1 MSDLVRTTIYDELE
15 DKLINRVTYDNTA
28 VLALNDAQR
37 KERPEGYGKYKGN
50 LVHAARL
57 HLGDIERLKNMG
69 YNLLSP
75 DKDEVRRALV
85 YIQQNEP
92 QLLTVEGK
100 PFATH
105 RNTWH

>member
-1 MSDLVRTTIYDELE
+1 MSDLVRTTIYDEIE

-28 VLALNDAQR
+28 VLELNADQR

-75 DKDEVRRALV
+75 DKDEVRRTLV

-92 QLLTVEGK
+92 HLLTVEGK
-100 PFATH
+100 PFAKH